1 MQRQSLT
8 AICRAHPRAAGLPR
22 SWRRGAWR
30 TTACVARPRLV
41 GDQHPLAHRR
51 LFSQVA
57 LHLLALVAGHCCQ
70 LFGRYG
76 IGALDPHLIVDAPV
90 GDGAVAVV
98 RGLDAHDGLRWLDEG
113 RSLITEISLDLL
125 PHCVK
130 TYLVARLT
138 PRVSGGAVCRPLD
151 PLVSLFFIILEEP

>member
-57 LHLLALVAGHCCQ
+57 LHPLALVAGHGGQ
-70 LFGRYG
+70 LLVRDAA
-76 IGALDPHLIVDAPV
+76 GAVYPHLIVHAPV
-90 GDGAVAVV
+90 GDGAVAVI
-98 RGLDAHDGLRWLDEG
+98 RGLDAHGIDLRSG
-113 RSLITEISLDLL
+113 MRAVPSSTEISLDLF
-125 PHCVK
+125 PNCVK
-130 TYLVARLT
+130 TYLCDAANSALQPT
-138 PRVSGGAVCRPLD
+138 VSPCGLPAAELGC
-151 PLVSLFFIILEEP
+151 